1 MTTSKGL
8 PALIEGSNDI
18 EAYTKQ
24 GKLKELLNQQ
34 PNKAWV
40 KDHPIAKNVKYLP
53 IDKVET
59 MLDMIFQ
66 QWRIEIKSVNQLA
79 QSICAVVRLHY
90 LNPITKEW
98 SYHDGVGATPLK
110 TDKGASAAELGAIK
124 NDAVATGAPSAVS
137 FAIKDAAEH
146 LGKLFGRDL
155 NRKDTIAFVN
165 LFVEDAPVYD
175 KESAMNAMRCAKT
188 MDELRRIWNNMPTA
202 LKNDGFLKV
211 LKEDMKTKLGD
222 EDEGSAA

>member
-1 MTTSKGL
+1 MTTSKDL

-18 EAYTKQ
+18 KAYTEQ

-34 PNKAWV
+34 PNKSWV

-66 QWRIEIKSVNQLA
+66 QWKVEIKSVSQLA

-90 LNPITKEW
+90 LNPITNEW

-110 TDKGASAAELGAIK
+110 TDKGASASDLGAIK

-155 NRKDTIAFVN
+155 NRKDTIAFTN
-165 LFVEDAPVYD
+165 LFVEEVPEYD
-175 KESAMNAMRCAKT
+175 KESAMNAMKEAKS
-188 MDELRRIWNNMPTA
+188 MDELRQVWNNMPAT
-202 LKNDGFLKV
+202 LRQDGYLKV

-222 EDEGSAA
+222 ADEDSAA

>member
-1 MTTSKGL
+1 MTTSKDL

-18 EAYTKQ
+18 KTYTEQ
-24 GKLKELLNQQ
+24 GKFKELLNRQ

-66 QWRIEIKSVNQLA
+66 QWRVEIKSVNQLA

-90 LNPITKEW
+90 LNPITNEW

-155 NRKDTIAFVN
+155 NRKDTIAFTN
-165 LFVEDAPVYD
+165 LFVEDVPEYD
-175 KESAMNAMRCAKT
+175 KESAMNAMKEAKT
-188 MDELRRIWNNMPTA
+188 IDELRQVWNNMPAA
-202 LKNDGFLKV
+202 LKQDGYLKV

-222 EDEGSAA
+222 ANEGSAA